1 MTTGTAARMVLFN
14 ARHVCCV
21 VVKGRSDL
29 GECTAA
35 AREVT
40 EEFLDGR
47 KTLTRLVEGSA

>member
-1 MTTGTAARMVLFN
+1 MVLFN